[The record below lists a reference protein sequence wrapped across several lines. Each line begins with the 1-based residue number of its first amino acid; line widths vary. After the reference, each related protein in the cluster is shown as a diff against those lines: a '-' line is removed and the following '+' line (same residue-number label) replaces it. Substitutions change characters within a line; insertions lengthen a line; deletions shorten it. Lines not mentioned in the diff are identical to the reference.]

1 MKGSNISF
9 QLYLQATTWK
19 DSLGNKKEWQDIW
32 SPCKNLFYPA
42 VICFAATGCWCVKH
56 KEEDKK
62 KQVFL
67 RSVTWEKTWQ
77 PCDLLST
84 RACVSVVSLHPHLW
98 ITTAV
103 YYSSAPDTEESN
115 HGWGVKWMKKNWGG
129 GSCWITLRFLSSLE
143 FKHLHDFMAIIHCW
157 DWYLHPCHDSSMWQ
171 VHMNA
176 DHSSRCSNKV
186 FPMVTRTGL
195 TKCN

>member
-1 MKGSNISF
+1 MQKFVLSSCDMFCCHWMLMCEAQGRR
-9 QLYLQATTWK
+9 QEA
-19 DSLGNKKEWQDIW
+19 G
-32 SPCKNLFYPA
+32 
-42 VICFAATGCWCVKH
+42 TGTDTDTDT
-56 KEEDKK
+56 E
-62 KQVFL
+62 FL

-84 RACVSVVSLHPHLW
+84 GASVSVVSLHPHLW

-115 HGWGVKWMKKNWGG
+115 HGWGVKWMKKNCGG
-129 GSCWITLRFLSSLE
+129 GSCWITLRSLSSLE
-143 FKHLHDFMAIIHCW
+143 SKHIHDFMAIIHCW
-157 DWYLHPCHDSSMWQ
+157 DWFLYPCHDSSMWQ